1 MPKYSYIAKSQ
12 KGETKKGLST
22 AKDESELAR
31 FLKQENLLLIS
42 AKVKTD
48 AKKETFLKKISFLDR
63 VSLTEKIMFTRNLQV
78 MVSSGIALPR
88 AMNIL
93 AKQTKNKKFS
103 KTILDIERKIVKGIK
118 FSESLRAY
126 PSVFSEL
133 FISMIE
139 VGEESGTLEQC
150 LGTLTEQMVRQDEL
164 SSKIKSAMIYP
175 LVIIT
180 AMLGIGFAMLL
191 FVVPSIAATFDEL
204 NVSLPA
210 TTQFVIWLG
219 NTMVSKWYLGLIIIG
234 LLTAFFVRV
243 GNTKKGKKAI
253 GFLMLRIPVINVIV
267 KNINSAKM
275 ARTLG
280 SLISSGVPLTRSLE
294 ILSNVLGN
302 VYYQEAMLDASVK
315 IQKGIK
321 LSDVLGTYQNIFP
334 ILVIQMIAVGEETG
348 ATVSILGKLADFF
361 EKEVANA
368 TNNLAA
374 IVEPLVML
382 LIGGAVGFFAI
393 SMVQP
398 MYSMLGAIE

>member
-48 AKKETFLKKISFLDR
+48 AKKQTFLKKIPFLDR

-78 MVSSGIALPR
+78 MVSSGIALPK

-103 KTILDIERKIVKGIK
+103 KIILDIERKIIKGTK

>member
-321 LSDVLGTYQNIFP
+321 LSDVLETYQNIFP
-334 ILVIQMIAVGEETG
+334 ILVVQMIAVGEETG

>member
-334 ILVIQMIAVGEETG
+334 ILVVQMIAVGEETG

>member
-103 KTILDIERKIVKGIK
+103 KIILDIERKIIKGTK

-321 LSDVLGTYQNIFP
+321 LSDVLETYQNIFP
-334 ILVIQMIAVGEETG
+334 ILVVQMIAVGEETG

>member
-22 AKDESELAR
+22 AKDKSELAR

-103 KTILDIERKIVKGIK
+103 KIILDIERKIIKGTK